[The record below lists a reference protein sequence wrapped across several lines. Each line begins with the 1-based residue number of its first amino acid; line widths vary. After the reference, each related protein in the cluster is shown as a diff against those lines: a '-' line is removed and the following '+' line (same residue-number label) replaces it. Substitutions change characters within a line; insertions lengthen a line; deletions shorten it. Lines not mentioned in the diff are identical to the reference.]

1 MIGEQRKTAVFE
13 TTLGELIAALIEA
26 ASEVSSNSEEI
37 EMLAHKTLARLLS
50 TGYSSSDISHSSL
63 IEKILECN
71 LQNQA

>member
-37 EMLAHKTLARLLS
+37 EALANKTLAGMLS
-50 TGYSSSDISHSSL
+50 TGFSSSDLSHSSL
-63 IEKILECN
+63 IEKILEY
-71 LQNQA
+71 QS